1 MEHNRVVPWF
11 VVPWFVVPFF
21 KPWIGLV
28 WMVGLVFEQ
37 MNE

>member
-11 VVPWFVVPFF
+11 VVPFF
-21 KPWIGLV
+21 KPWFGLD

-37 MNE
+37 MNK

>member
-1 MEHNRVVPWF
+1 MEHNR

-28 WMVGLVFEQ
+28 WMVGLGWIGLDGWFSI
-37 MNE
+37 